1 MKTLSDKELQDW
13 LDGQM
18 NMDENLLYT
27 ASGKQDALYQKVVAE
42 LKSDAVNPGPTY
54 GFADKVTR
62 AAFVAAEAKK
72 DRKQAIVI
80 SVLVALTLSFGAAVL
95 LFYNVSLQQL
105 IGNHSPAQVV
115 LFAAFISVV
124 IAAVQVADKKLVQ
137 KE

>member
-18 NMDENLLYT
+18 NMDENLLDK
-27 ASGKQDALYQKVVAE
+27 ASDKQAALYQKVVAE

-62 AAFVAAEAKK
+62 AAFVDAEAKK
-72 DRKQAIVI
+72 DRKQAMVI
-80 SVLVALTLSFGAAVL
+80 SVLVALTLGFGAAVL
-95 LFYNVSLQQL
+95 LFYKVSLQQL
-105 IGNHSPAQVV
+105 IGNHSPAQVLLLA
-115 LFAAFISVV
+115 LFVASAFFAI
-124 IAAVQVADKKLVQ
+124 QVADKKLVQ